1 MQPNAVSVQQV
12 MEAVFTTILR
22 QKTALVAAGRT
33 DTGVHARKM
42 FAHFDAN
49 NLEDTRQLVHRL
61 NSYLPEDIAVRQIFE
76 VHPGAHARFHAT
88 ERTYEYWIVSQKDPF
103 YKDAAWYLNK
113 PLNLKAM
120 NEAAS
125 LLSEFEDFESFSK
138 SKTDVKTFN
147 CRIKEAYWSNKNHKM
162 VFTITA
168 DRFLRNMVRAI
179 VGTLIEVGQ
188 GKIGVEDVKTIIK
201 SRDRGQ
207 AGVSVPAKGLYLTR
221 IEYPDKWVKR

>member
-1 MQPNAVSVQQV
+1 
-12 MEAVFTTILR
+12 MEAVFTTLFR
-22 QKTALVAAGRT
+22 QKIALVAAGRT

-42 FAHFDAN
+42 VAHFDIDVLKGTAG
-49 NLEDTRQLVHRL
+49 LVHRL
-61 NSYLPEDIAVRQIFE
+61 NSFLPGDIAVHKIFE
-76 VHPGAHARFHAT
+76 VPPDMHARFHAT
-88 ERTYEYWIVSQKDPF
+88 ERTYEYWIVTRKDPF

-113 PLNLKAM
+113 PLNLEAM
-120 NEAAS
+120 NEAAA

-138 SKTDVKTFN
+138 SGSDVKTYH
-147 CRIKEAYWSNKNHKM
+147 CRIKEAYWNLESHKI

-188 GKIGVEDVKTIIK
+188 EKIAVEDVKTIIK

-221 IEYPDKWVKR
+221 IEYPDKWVK